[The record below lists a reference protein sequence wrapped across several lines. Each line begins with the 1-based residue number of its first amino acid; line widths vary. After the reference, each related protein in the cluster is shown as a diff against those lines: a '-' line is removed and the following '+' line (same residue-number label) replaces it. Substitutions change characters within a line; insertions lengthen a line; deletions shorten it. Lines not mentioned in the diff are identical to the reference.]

1 MKNIL
6 IIKENIDVSG
16 IVKQL
21 ELYPEDWGNV
31 SRLKGT
37 DRQDPH
43 TRLVKSGVLQ
53 LVMGGISKP
62 GEFIGDTEIC
72 VPTEAASRHTEIQRI
87 LVQELGL
94 KKLYRCA
101 FLRTPIGEIT
111 GKHIDEGKYY
121 HTKDR
126 YHLSITGT
134 YRYTV
139 WDDGNDDNTKE
150 VIVVKPGT
158 YFWFDNKKNHMAENI
173 GNCER
178 IAFIFD
184 VPMTST
190 YR

>member
-1 MKNIL
+1 MKNIR

-21 ELYPEDWGNV
+21 KQYPEDWGNV
-31 SRLKGT
+31 GRMKGV

-72 VPTEAASRHTEIQRI
+72 VPTEATTRHTEIQRF
-87 LVQELGL
+87 LAEQKL
-94 KKLYRCA
+94 KVGRCA

-121 HTKDR
+121 STKDR

-134 YRYTV
+134 YRYSV
-139 WDDGNDDNTKE
+139 WDNGDLEFTKE
-150 VIVVKPGT
+150 EVIIEPGT
-158 YFWFDNKKNHMAENI
+158 FFWFNNKKNHMAENI

-184 VPMTST
+184 VPMSPNNP
-190 YR
+190 